1 MLSPAWSKRWDICLF
16 KTYMYVV
23 SLLCGSLIFL
33 QFIMLWSKDE
43 TVLWLLRNS
52 FICRET
58 FSFPRYFKE
67 VSAIIN
73 KLKKLRV
80 KYKTDKGKLKKSGTS
95 RPKKQWKFFEKMDA
109 IYKENPSIQPPYVVD
124 SSKKSGES
132 DLSEESESDLSEES
146 EKFSLPWQK
155 STVKSRRFKLIVL
168 VVGKVAFHNSL
179 SHLSCNPL
187 VFMFP

>member
-1 MLSPAWSKRWDICLF
+1 MARKSFRN
-16 KTYMYVV
+16 
-23 SLLCGSLIFL
+23 LLCYGQKMKLCYDYS
-33 QFIMLWSKDE
+33 E
-43 TVLWLLRNS
+43 TVLYEERHSLS
-52 FICRET
+52 PCI
-58 FSFPRYFKE
+58 FKE

-80 KYKTDKGKLKKSGTS
+80 KTDKGKLKKSGTS
-95 RPKKQWKFFEKMDA
+95 RPKKQWNFFEKMDA

-132 DLSEESESDLSEES
+132 DLSEESG
-146 EKFSLPWQK
+146 EKFSLPRQK

>member
-1 MLSPAWSKRWDICLF
+1 MK
-16 KTYMYVV
+16 
-23 SLLCGSLIFL
+23 LCYDYS
-33 QFIMLWSKDE
+33 E
-43 TVLWLLRNS
+43 TVLYEERHSLS
-52 FICRET
+52 PCI
-58 FSFPRYFKE
+58 FKE

-80 KYKTDKGKLKKSGTS
+80 KTDKGKLKKSGTS
-95 RPKKQWKFFEKMDA
+95 RPKKQWNFFEKMDA

-132 DLSEESESDLSEES
+132 DLSDEGTTSFEASG

-168 VVGKVAFHNSL
+168 VVGKVAFHNPL
-179 SHLSCNPL
+179 SHL
-187 VFMFP
+187 